1 MWITGSMLKVCVG
14 CSICPVISHQMT
26 CTSHKNH
33 CLLISADL
41 LTYPFHR
48 LKLSR
53 TLGQQAV
60 PLRWGHHTALGS
72 LQRRAQVNAH
82 ELKASFHFQKPCS
95 HLLRTLESERD
106 TLVGKENCPSD
117 CGGCRD
123 IPPDKVMASFLKG
136 FHFLRTPEENDHLS
150 AVFWPV
156 CLQAVP
162 ITLSF
167 IRSLSRQEKSLWR
180 ELPTN
185 QPQKQ
190 LWKPEMHCEVAAV
203 SNHS

>member
-1 MWITGSMLKVCVG
+1 M
-14 CSICPVISHQMT
+14 P
-26 CTSHKNH
+26 
-33 CLLISADL
+33 
-41 LTYPFHR
+41 
-48 LKLSR
+48 
-53 TLGQQAV
+53 GQQAV
-60 PLRWGHHTALGS
+60 LLRWGQPTALGN
-72 LQRRAQVNAH
+72 LQRRAQV
-82 ELKASFHFQKPCS
+82 KATWTQGIVSFS
-95 HLLRTLESERD
+95 ETLLSPAEDSGVGRD
-106 TLVGKENCPSD
+106 SLVGKENCPSA

-123 IPPDKVMASFLKG
+123 IVPGRVVVSFLKG
-136 FHFLRTPEENDHLS
+136 FPFLRTPAEHDHLS
-150 AVFWPV
+150 AVFWPA

-190 LWKPEMHCEVAAV
+190 LWKPEMRCEVAAV